1 MLNRDATQNQL
12 TALIGRIIL
21 NSLISSLFSVASR
34 IIISLIEALVVEAVS
49 FGVSVESKVGYT
61 GK

>member
-34 IIISLIEALVVEAVS
+34 IIISLIDALVVEAVS
-49 FGVSVESKVGYT
+49 FGVST